1 MRRTT
6 AMVAVAVAGI
16 LVTGCSHTKGIAKPT
31 AAPPL
36 IARPLVERE
45 LPGLL
50 LNPDQINAAMG
61 SNAMSVVKDQ
71 ATMSDNSS
79 TLAPPECL
87 QLDDAGEVTIY
98 ANSGSWA
105 EHEQTLNDGDKLAHY
120 LKQVVVLFPTTDKAR
135 EFFNA
140 SAQQWSACTQ
150 FTHVQSQTQWSVAPI
165 SNTNDV
171 LSTSVTE
178 LNAAAPGRGC
188 GRAIALRNNVI
199 IDVNTCSADPGDS
212 AVKIVNQIAANVAAR
227 W

>member
-1 MRRTT
+1 MRGTT
-6 AMVAVAVAGI
+6 AMVAVAVACI
-16 LVTGCSHTKGIAKPT
+16 LISGCGHTKGTAKP
-31 AAPPL
+31 APTPAL
-36 IARPLVERE
+36 IPRPLVERE

-71 ATMSDNSS
+71 ATMSDNST

-87 QLDDAGEVTIY
+87 QLDDAGEVSIY

-120 LKQVVVLFPTTDKAR
+120 LKQVVVLFPTTDKAK
-135 EFFNA
+135 EFFDA
-140 SAQQWSACTQ
+140 SAQQWATCTQ

-165 SNTNDV
+165 SSAHDV
-171 LSTSVTE
+171 LSTTVTE

-188 GRAIALRNNVI
+188 GRALALKNNVI
-199 IDVNTCSADPGDS
+199 IDVNTCAADPGDS
-212 AVKIVNQIAANVAAR
+212 AVKIASQIADNIAAR